1 MNKLVPVEIVYIKKT
16 SRSFYCIIL
25 PNFPLFFYFL
35 NLVGRVRRPL
45 RRQPEKPFH
54 PCLHHTI
61 TTLGHHCR
69 MCLPGSSPS
78 GQKANRTKRLW
89 WPKKKKKRPDSY
101 LIGKLLLLCWQ
112 RDPYTMF
119 FGRLQFPW
127 ASYWIRFHCNCP
139 LNISNERCQVFDI
152 FIFSLFYWNRSM
164 L

>member
-61 TTLGHHCR
+61 TTLEHHCR

-89 WPKKKKKRPDSY
+89 WPKKRKNVLTVTSLESCCCYVDRGIHIQCFLEDFSFRGLHIEY
-101 LIGKLLLLCWQ
+101 
-112 RDPYTMF
+112 
-119 FGRLQFPW
+119 
-127 ASYWIRFHCNCP
+127 
-139 LNISNERCQVFDI
+139 VFTVI
-152 FIFSLFYWNRSM
+152 VH
-164 L
+164 